1 MTGFGRGDAP
11 GGRECFYR
19 HNLYS
24 GTLGAI
30 ARVPSD
36 SDDQLAGQ
44 LRSFLTHA
52 DGNQRLAGKPSDSLK
67 IARQPPRTYLREAG
81 AKRPS
86 VSDQLAPWFSGWV
99 AVQGPMRGLAGCSP
113 ELREGDSD
121 CFSTKLISKSC
132 NSDSD
137 ASGEPSGATR
147 DPRGRPPR
155 RPTCSDG
162 RRTAPTKSPG
172 KERG

>member
-1 MTGFGRGDAP
+1 MTARGRGDAP
-11 GGRECFYR
+11 GGRGCFYR
-19 HNLYS
+19 HNLYP

-52 DGNQRLAGKPSDSLK
+52 DGNLRLAGKPSDSLK

-81 AKRPS
+81 AERPS

-113 ELREGDSD
+113 ELREGD
-121 CFSTKLISKSC
+121 CFLKKLISKSC

-137 ASGEPSGATR
+137 APGEPSGPTR

-172 KERG
+172 GERG